1 MGEIMKKICIITGG
15 SSGMGVCF
23 AQQLLH
29 FREFDEMWLIARRI
43 EKLQEVS
50 DKLNESIKIN
60 NSSVK
65 IRCIQGDLSGKD
77 GVEFVKNL
85 LKEEKLHQ
93 DFIIDTLVNN
103 AGYGTYGT
111 FENTSLERQLGMV
124 DLNVY
129 SLTGICYEALPFLTK
144 GSLVINVASLAS
156 FAPLGN
162 FGVYGATKAYVYS
175 FSLALA
181 AELEPKGIFVET
193 LCPGPV
199 DTEFANVASLGARKV
214 VKDGKSPDKVVA
226 HCLKSISRRKYISI
240 MALKWKFKAFMS
252 RFISKIWFARYTFKH
267 EKRPSN

>member
-1 MGEIMKKICIITGG
+1 MKKICIITGG

-144 GSLVINVASLAS
+144 GSLLINVASLAS

-162 FGVYGATKAYVYS
+162 FAVYGATKAYVYS

-199 DTEFANVASLGARKV
+199 DTEFNKVAKVKFSIKPMTSEKVAEYAVDQMLKRKLIIIPGFKTKMVRFSGLLPRKLLLKLNYNVQKK
-214 VKDGKSPDKVVA
+214 KD
-226 HCLKSISRRKYISI
+226 
-240 MALKWKFKAFMS
+240 
-252 RFISKIWFARYTFKH
+252 
-267 EKRPSN
+267 

>member
-1 MGEIMKKICIITGG
+1 MQSKASAFFENY
-15 SSGMGVCF
+15 
-23 AQQLLH
+23 
-29 FREFDEMWLIARRI
+29 DEMWLIARRKERLEELAI
-43 EKLQEVS
+43 Q
-50 DKLNESIKIN
+50 LNSISKDI
-60 NSSVK
+60 S
-65 IRCIQGDLSGKD
+65 IRCIQGDLSGNA

-85 LKEEKLHQ
+85 FQEEENQ
-93 DFIIDTLVNN
+93 QEFIIDTLVNN

-111 FENTSLERQLGMV
+111 FENTSLERQLGMI

-129 SLTGICYEALPFLTK
+129 SLTGICYASLPYLQK

-162 FGVYGATKAYVYS
+162 FAVYGATKAYVYS

-214 VKDGKSPDKVVA
+214 VKDGKSPEKVVA
-226 HCLKSISRRKYISI
+226 HCLKCVSQKRYISI

-252 RFISKIWFARYTFKH
+252 RFISKIWFARYTYKH

>member
-1 MGEIMKKICIITGG
+1 M
-15 SSGMGVCF
+15 
-23 AQQLLH
+23 
-29 FREFDEMWLIARRI
+29 
-43 EKLQEVS
+43 
-50 DKLNESIKIN
+50 
-60 NSSVK
+60 
-65 IRCIQGDLSGKD
+65 
-77 GVEFVKNL
+77 
-85 LKEEKLHQ
+85 
-93 DFIIDTLVNN
+93 VNN

-111 FENTSLERQLGMV
+111 FEDTSLERQLGMI

-129 SLTGICYEALPFLTK
+129 SLTGICYAALPYLQK

-162 FGVYGATKAYVYS
+162 FAVYGATKAFVYS

-214 VKDGKSPDKVVA
+214 VKDGKSPEKVVA
-226 HCLKSISRRKYISI
+226 HCLKCVSQKRYISI

-252 RFISKIWFARYTFKH
+252 RFISKIWFARYTYKH

>member
-1 MGEIMKKICIITGG
+1 MKKICIITGA
-15 SSGMGVCF
+15 SSGMGICF
-23 AQQLLH
+23 AKQLLKFH
-29 FREFDEMWLIARRI
+29 QFDEMWLIARRK
-43 EKLQEVS
+43 ERLDELATQ
-50 DKLNESIKIN
+50 LNSISKDT
-60 NSSVK
+60 S
-65 IRCIQGDLSGKD
+65 IRCIQGDLSGNS

-85 LKEEKLHQ
+85 FQEEQ
-93 DFIIDTLVNN
+93 NQQEFVIDTLVNN

-111 FENTSLERQLGMV
+111 FENTSLERQLGMI

-129 SLTGICYEALPFLTK
+129 SLTGICYASLPYLQK
-144 GSLVINVASLAS
+144 CSLVINVASLAS

-162 FGVYGATKAYVYS
+162 FAVYGATKAYVYS

-214 VKDGKSPDKVVA
+214 VKDGKSPEKVVA
-226 HCLKSISRRKYISI
+226 HCLKCVSQKRYTSI

-252 RFISKIWFARYTFKH
+252 RFISKIWFARYSFKH
-267 EKRPSN
+267 DKRPSN

>member
-1 MGEIMKKICIITGG
+1 
-15 SSGMGVCF
+15 
-23 AQQLLH
+23 
-29 FREFDEMWLIARRI
+29 MWLIARRKERLEELAI
-43 EKLQEVS
+43 Q
-50 DKLNESIKIN
+50 LNSISKDT
-60 NSSVK
+60 S
-65 IRCIQGDLSGKD
+65 IRCIQGDLAGNS

-85 LKEEKLHQ
+85 FQEEQ
-93 DFIIDTLVNN
+93 NQQEFIIDTLVNN

-111 FENTSLERQLGMV
+111 FEDTSLERQLGMI

-129 SLTGICYEALPFLTK
+129 SLTGICYASLPYLQK

-162 FGVYGATKAYVYS
+162 FAVYGATKAYVYS

-214 VKDGKSPDKVVA
+214 VKDGKSPEKVVA
-226 HCLKSISRRKYISI
+226 HCLKCVSQKRYISI

-252 RFISKIWFARYTFKH
+252 RFISKIWFARYTYKH

>member
-1 MGEIMKKICIITGG
+1 MGI
-15 SSGMGVCF
+15 CF
-23 AQQLLH
+23 AKQLLS
-29 FREFDEMWLIARRI
+29 FRNFDEMWLIARRKERLDELKI
-43 EKLQEVS
+43 E
-50 DKLNESIKIN
+50 LNSISKET
-60 NSSVK
+60 S
-65 IRCIQGDLSGKD
+65 IRCIQGDLSGNS

-85 LKEEKLHQ
+85 FQEEQSQQ

-111 FENTSLERQLGMV
+111 FEDTSLERQLGMI

-129 SLTGICYEALPFLTK
+129 SLTGICYASLPYLQK

-162 FGVYGATKAYVYS
+162 FAVYGATKAFVYS

-199 DTEFANVASLGARKV
+199 DTEFANVASRGARKV
-214 VKDGKSPDKVVA
+214 VKDGKSPEKVVA
-226 HCLKSISRRKYISI
+226 HCLKCVSKKRYISI

>member
-1 MGEIMKKICIITGG
+1 MKRICIITGA
-15 SSGMGVCF
+15 SSGMGICF
-23 AQQLLH
+23 AKQLLK
-29 FREFDEMWLIARRI
+29 FRQFDEMWLIARRK
-43 EKLQEVS
+43 ERLDELASQLS
-50 DKLNESIKIN
+50 SISKDT
-60 NSSVK
+60 S
-65 IRCIQGDLSGKD
+65 IRCVQGDLSGNS
-77 GVEFVKNL
+77 GVEFVKKL
-85 LKEEKLHQ
+85 FQEEQNQQ

-111 FENTSLERQLGMV
+111 FEDTSLERQLGMI

-129 SLTGICYEALPFLTK
+129 SLTGICYAALPYLQK

-162 FGVYGATKAYVYS
+162 FAVYGATKAFVYS

-214 VKDGKSPDKVVA
+214 VKDGKSPEKVVA
-226 HCLKSISRRKYISI
+226 HCLKCVSKKRYISI

-252 RFISKIWFARYTFKH
+252 RFISKIWFARYTYKH

>member
-1 MGEIMKKICIITGG
+1 MGI
-15 SSGMGVCF
+15 CF
-23 AQQLLH
+23 AKQLLS
-29 FREFDEMWLIARRI
+29 FRNFDEMWLIARRKERLEELAI
-43 EKLQEVS
+43 Q
-50 DKLNESIKIN
+50 LNSISKDT
-60 NSSVK
+60 S
-65 IRCIQGDLSGKD
+65 IRCIQGDLSGNS
-77 GVEFVKNL
+77 GVEFVKKL
-85 LKEEKLHQ
+85 FQEEQYQQ

-111 FENTSLERQLGMV
+111 FEDTSLERQLGMI

-129 SLTGICYEALPFLTK
+129 SLTGICYAVLPFLQK

-162 FGVYGATKAYVYS
+162 FAVYGATKAYVYS

-214 VKDGKSPDKVVA
+214 VKDGKSPEKVVA
-226 HCLKSISRRKYISI
+226 HCLKCVSQKRYISI